1 MPASFTM
8 DRRFHINE
16 ILKIGLIIV
25 QVLTC
30 SFVASAQ
37 DIDFDHIKMQDGIP
51 DNTVRDIFQD
61 SRGYMWFATFNG
73 LCRYDGK
80 NFYTYRSIPG
90 DTTSLSNNRIEYI
103 KEDKDGYIWGIT
115 KDGNVHRIDPSTHVV
130 LDLFS
135 QILKREVPIIDY
147 IITSSGDLWLW
158 GEKGCVYL
166 SYSANRKDLNS
177 EYFTNRQFLP
187 NNTIHFIH
195 EDRKGKIWIGTEE
208 GLVQIDNSASNMRLV
223 NNYLDGQS
231 IISKHE
237 DGNHLLFGT
246 SRSGLKCYD
255 NAAGSFRHFPL
266 INEHLKTNP
275 IYCIQAI
282 DSTRILLGSSQ
293 YIFDVNKKENI
304 VVRSFHSKIDSVR
317 EFFVDSRNNI
327 WFSQYNRGIYRYDQV
342 SQNLLYYPLE
352 AANREF
358 LGDLDHPVFLEDS
371 NHDLWVGVR
380 GGGVFLY
387 RPEQDDFK
395 NYLYSE
401 ENTNSLSS
409 NFILD
414 VFEDNSKNLWIG
426 TMVGGINK
434 TDLSPRPFFWHQ
446 PVKNPVNT
454 YVNTIRAA
462 VVDKNGYLWLG
473 SKGGKIYCYDK
484 DKVLRRTIPD
494 DLSLSGRKLLD
505 DINVYCLIFDD
516 SDNLWIATKGKGI
529 FVLKDILDNP
539 DKNIDIIHF
548 DVQRSRTLDEV
559 FSIFQDDHGQIWIG
573 SLESGVGLLKDPFT
587 NPTFES
593 FSKEKDNL
601 ASDKTRYFFVDKS
614 GNLWI
619 GTSDGISFLKANQLT
634 SEKKEFKIIQSNRGK
649 SSSLVYN
656 SVDCIFQSEDSS
668 IYAATLGGGFSRLN
682 IKNIRNERWEWEVFN
697 TSNGL
702 SSNMVY
708 AILEDK
714 DNNLWMSTSDGI
726 NRFNPA
732 TKAFENFFVEKTAIL
747 NYFTESCG
755 VSTSEGEI
763 IFGNSKGFLYFN
775 PRSVVKDSSRYP
787 VVLSKFMVNGNEI
800 LPGESDL
807 LDKAIEFENQ
817 IELTH
822 LQNSFQI
829 EFSVLDFTNPDKL
842 QFSFKLENYDT
853 DWSIPLTT
861 NRAIYQNMPPGKYT
875 FLLKALNSDGVEIP
889 EIKEFGIAISPPFS
903 QSPLGILLIVL
914 VSGTILFTIF
924 FLYKRQTEAKHKITY
939 MDRLNEKKL
948 QYYTNISHEFKNP
961 LTMIINPVKDIIA
974 DLDSPEV
981 VKKRANQIHKNAIYL
996 LNLVEQILDFR
1007 KIREEQMKLSLS
1019 YIDIVEYIR
1028 NLSDLFVPLAEKKN
1042 IDFRFTSNRNEFLGY
1057 IDCKVMNKILNNLL
1071 SNAFKFTP
1079 EGKSIEIGI
1088 DCKESSDFFE
1098 LSVIDEGQGIKKEEL
1113 SRIFERFHRNENS
1126 SGLGLSFVKE
1136 LVTLHNGTIQVDSE
1150 INRGTHFR
1158 LSIPLIGDVENSDDL
1173 SITEADEIQLSVPP
1187 ILQSEQLNE
1196 NTSQSISHRNSILI
1210 IEDNV
1215 DMREYLED
1223 QFKKFYAIYT
1233 ACNGEEGLHIALQES
1248 PDFIVCDLNMPVMD
1262 GIETIR
1268 NLRENFTTSHIPVIL
1283 LTADSS
1289 EEKKIHGLETGAV
1302 DYITKP
1308 FDFKLLKFKIDNY
1321 ISNRK
1326 KLINKFNQEPNLPA
1340 DVLTNSDQDKQFIKE
1355 LTRIIDDSIGKIDFN
1370 IDFLARKT
1378 GHSRTNLYNK
1388 VKGITGVTPHQYI
1401 LSIQMKKAALL
1412 LEETSYPISEVGLMV
1427 GFNDANYFSKSFK
1440 KHFGKTPKSYQVELR

>member
-1 MPASFTM
+1 MV
-8 DRRFHINE
+8 RRFHINE
-16 ILKIGLIIV
+16 IIKIGLVLV
-25 QVLTC
+25 QLFTC

-37 DIDFDHIKMQDGIP
+37 DFEFDRIKMQDGLP

-80 NFYTYRSIPG
+80 NFHTYHSIPG

-103 KEDKDGYIWGIT
+103 KEDSDGYIWGIT
-115 KDGNVHRIDPSTHVV
+115 LDDNVHRIDPYTHVV

-135 QILKREVPIIDY
+135 QILKREVPIEDY
-147 IITSSGDLWLW
+147 LITSNGDLWLW
-158 GEKGCVYL
+158 GNKGCVYL
-166 SYSANRKDLNS
+166 RYSANRKDLNA
-177 EYFTNRQFLP
+177 EYFTSRQFLP

-195 EDRKGKIWIGTEE
+195 EDRTGKIWIGTEE
-208 GLVQIDNSASNMRLV
+208 GLVQIDNSASDMRLV

-231 IISKHE
+231 IISHYE

-246 SRSGLKCYD
+246 SRSGLNFFD
-255 NAAGSFRHFPL
+255 QTAGSFRQFPE
-266 INEHLKTNP
+266 INEQLKTNP
-275 IYCIQAI
+275 IYCIQTI

-293 YIFDVNKKENI
+293 FIFDVNKKENT
-304 VVRSFHSKIDSVR
+304 VLSNFHSKIDSVR
-317 EFFVDSRNNI
+317 EIFVDSRSNI
-327 WFSQYNRGIYRYDQV
+327 WFSQYNRDIYRYEQD
-342 SQNLLYYPLE
+342 SKNLLYYPLE
-352 AANREF
+352 GANRDF

-387 RPEQDDFK
+387 RPENDDFE
-395 NYLYSE
+395 NFLYSE

-434 TDLSPRPFFWHQ
+434 VDLSPRQFFWHQ
-446 PVKNPVNT
+446 PVKNPRNT

-462 VVDKNGYLWLG
+462 VVDKNGFLWLG

-484 DKVLRRTIPD
+484 EKVLRRTLPD
-494 DLSLSGRKLLD
+494 DLSPTGRKLLD
-505 DINVYCLIFDD
+505 NINVYCLIFDD
-516 SDNLWIATKGKGI
+516 SDNLWVASKGKGI
-529 FVLKDILDNP
+529 FVLKDILEDSK
-539 DKNIDIIHF
+539 KNIEITHF
-548 DVQRSRTLDEV
+548 DVHHSRALDEV
-559 FSIFQDDHGQIWIG
+559 FSIIQDNHGQFWIG
-573 SLESGVGLLKDPFT
+573 SHTSGVSLLTDPFT
-587 NPTFES
+587 NPTFET
-593 FSKEKDNL
+593 FSKDKDNL
-601 ASDKTRYFFVDKS
+601 ASDQIRYFFVDKS

-619 GTSDGISFLKANQLT
+619 GAADGISFLKADQLT
-634 SEKKEFKIIQSNRGK
+634 SDKKDFKIMQSNREE
-649 SSSLVYN
+649 SSSLVYPN
-656 SVDCIFQSEDSS
+656 VACIFQSEDSS
-668 IYAATLGGGFSRLN
+668 IFATTLGGGISRLSMN
-682 IKNIRNERWEWEVFN
+682 NIRNERWEWENFN
-697 TSNGL
+697 TADGL

-708 AILEDK
+708 SILEDK
-714 DNNLWMSTSDGI
+714 ENNLWMSTSNGI
-726 NRFNPA
+726 NRLNPL
-732 TKAFENFFVEKTAIL
+732 TGSIENFFVEITSIL

-755 VSTSEGEI
+755 VSTLEGEI

-775 PRSVVKDSSRYP
+775 PVSVVKDSSRYP

-800 LPGESDL
+800 LPEASDL
-807 LDKAIEFENQ
+807 LDKSIEFESQ
-817 IELTH
+817 IKLSH
-822 LQNSFQI
+822 LQNSFQF
-829 EFSVLDFTNPDKL
+829 EFSLLDFTNPDKL
-842 QFSFKLENYDT
+842 QFSYKLENYDP
-853 DWSIPLTT
+853 DWSTPLTT
-861 NRAIYQNMPPGKYT
+861 NRAIYQNMPPGNYT
-875 FLLKALNSDGVEIP
+875 FQLKAINSDGVEIP
-889 EIKEFGIAISPPFS
+889 EVKEFGIVIRPPFR

-974 DLDSPEV
+974 ESDSPEV
-981 VKKRANQIHKNAIYL
+981 VEKRAKQIHKNATYL
-996 LNLVEQILDFR
+996 LNLAEQILDFR

-1019 YIDIVEYIR
+1019 YIDIVDYFR
-1028 NLSDLFVPLAEKKN
+1028 KLSEVFVPLAEKKN
-1042 IDFRFTSNRNEFLGY
+1042 IEFSFFSNRDEILGH

-1079 EGKSIEIGI
+1079 EGKSIEVGI
-1088 DCKESSDFFE
+1088 NWKEDSDFFE
-1098 LSVIDEGQGIKKEEL
+1098 LSVKDEGRGIKEEDL

-1158 LSIPLIGDVENSDDL
+1158 LSIPHIGDEGSMDL
-1173 SITEADEIQLSVPP
+1173 SITETDEIQLAVPP

-1196 NTSQSISHRNSILI
+1196 NTSQGISPRNSILI
-1210 IEDNV
+1210 IEDNE

-1223 QFKKFYAIYT
+1223 QFKKFYITYG
-1233 ACNGEEGLHIALQES
+1233 ACNGEEGLHTALKES
-1248 PDFIVCDLNMPVMD
+1248 PDFIICDLNMPVMD

-1289 EEKKIHGLETGAV
+1289 EEMKLNGLETGAV

-1321 ISNRK
+1321 ISSRK

-1340 DVLTNSDQDKQFIKE
+1340 DVLTNSDQDKQFIEE
-1355 LTRIIDDSIGKIDFN
+1355 LTGIIDESLGKLDFN

-1440 KHFGKTPKSYQVELR
+1440 KHFGKTPKSYQVDLRENLKS

>member
-1 MPASFTM
+1 M

-16 ILKIGLIIV
+16 LLKIGLIIV
-25 QVLTC
+25 QLFTC

-37 DIDFDHIKMQDGIP
+37 DIEFDRIKMQDGLP

-73 LCRYDGK
+73 LSRYDGK
-80 NFYTYRSIPG
+80 NFHTYHSKPG

-115 KDGNVHRIDPSTHVV
+115 LDDNVHRIDPYTHVV

-135 QILKREVPIIDY
+135 QILKQEVPIEDY
-147 IITSSGDLWLW
+147 LITSNGDLWLW
-158 GEKGCVYL
+158 GNKGCVYL
-166 SYSANRKDLNS
+166 RYSANRKDLIA
-177 EYFTNRQFLP
+177 EYFTSRQFLP
-187 NNTIHFIH
+187 NNAIHFIH
-195 EDRKGKIWIGTEE
+195 EDRTGKIWIGTEE
-208 GLVQIDNSASNMRLV
+208 GLVQIDNSASDMRLV

-231 IISKHE
+231 IISHYE
-237 DGNHLLFGT
+237 DGNYLLFGT
-246 SRSGLKCYD
+246 RRSGLKCFD
-255 NAAGSFRHFPL
+255 QAAGSFMHFPE
-266 INEHLKTNP
+266 INEQLKTNP
-275 IYCIQAI
+275 IYCIQTI

-293 YIFDVNKKENI
+293 FIFDVNKKENT
-304 VVRSFHSKIDSVR
+304 VVRSFHSKLDSAR
-317 EFFVDSRNNI
+317 GFFVDSRNHI
-327 WFSQYNRGIYRYDQV
+327 WFSQYNRGIYRYDHDE
-342 SQNLLYYPLE
+342 QNLFYYPLE
-352 AANREF
+352 GANRDF
-358 LGDLDHPVFLEDS
+358 LGDLDHPVILEDS
-371 NHDLWVGVR
+371 NFDLWVGVR

-387 RPEQDDFK
+387 RPEYDDFK

-409 NFILD
+409 NFVLD

-434 TDLSPRPFFWHQ
+434 VDLSPRQFFWHQ

-462 VVDKNGYLWLG
+462 VVDKNGFLWLG

-484 DKVLRRTIPD
+484 DKVLHRTLPD
-494 DLSLSGRKLLD
+494 DLGQSGRKLLE
-505 DINVYCLIFDD
+505 DINVYSLIFDD
-516 SDNLWIATKGKGI
+516 SDNLWVASKGKGI
-529 FVLKDILDNP
+529 FVLKDILDNQV
-539 DKNIDIIHF
+539 NNMEIIHF
-548 DVQRSRTLDEV
+548 DVHQSRALDQV
-559 FSIFQDDHGQIWIG
+559 FSIIQDDHGQIWIG
-573 SLESGVGLLKDPFT
+573 SHVSGLGLLTDPFT
-587 NPTFES
+587 NPTFTI

-601 ASDKTRYFFVDKS
+601 VSDQIRYFFLDKS

-619 GTSDGISFLKANQLT
+619 GGADGISILKADQLT
-634 SEKKEFKIIQSNRGK
+634 SDKKDFKIIQSNREE
-649 SSSLVYN
+649 SSSLVYPN
-656 SVDCIFQSEDSS
+656 VACIFQSEDSS
-668 IYAATLGGGFSRLN
+668 IFAATLGGGISRLSM
-682 IKNIRNERWEWEVFN
+682 KNIRDERWEWENFN
-697 TSNGL
+697 TDDGL

-708 AILEDK
+708 SILEDK
-714 DNNLWMSTSDGI
+714 ENNLWMSTSNGI
-726 NRFNPA
+726 NRFNPT

-775 PRSVVKDSSRYP
+775 PMSVVKDSSRYP

-800 LPGESDL
+800 LPEASDL
-807 LDKAIEFENQ
+807 LDMSIEFESQ
-817 IELTH
+817 IELSH
-822 LQNSFQI
+822 LQNSFQLD
-829 EFSVLDFTNPDKL
+829 FSVLDFTNPDKL
-842 QFSFKLENYDT
+842 QFSYKLENYDP
-853 DWSIPLTT
+853 DWSTPLTT
-861 NRAIYQNMPPGKYT
+861 SSAIYQNMPPGKYT
-875 FLLKALNSDGVEIP
+875 FQLKALNSDGVEIP
-889 EIKEFGIAISPPFS
+889 EVREFGIVIRPPFAK
-903 QSPLGILLIVL
+903 SPLGILLIVL

-924 FLYKRQTEAKHKITY
+924 FLYIRQTEAKHKITY

-974 DLDSPEV
+974 ESDSPEV
-981 VKKRANQIHKNAIYL
+981 VEKRAKQIHRSATYL

-1007 KIREEQMKLSLS
+1007 KIREEQMKLRLT
-1019 YIDIVEYIR
+1019 YIDIVDYIR
-1028 NLSDLFVPLAEKKN
+1028 KLSDVFVPLAEKKS
-1042 IDFRFTSNRNEFLGY
+1042 IDFGFTSACNELQGY

-1079 EGKSIEIGI
+1079 EGKSIEVGI
-1088 DCKESSDFFE
+1088 DCKEGSGFFE
-1098 LSVIDEGQGIKKEEL
+1098 ITVTDEGQGIKEEDL

-1136 LVTLHNGTIQVDSE
+1136 LVSLHNGTIEVDSE

-1158 LSIPLIGDVENSDDL
+1158 LSIPHIGDESSVDL
-1173 SITEADEIQLSVPP
+1173 PITETDEIQFSVPP
-1187 ILQSEQLNE
+1187 IILSEQLDD
-1196 NTSQSISHRNSILI
+1196 NTSQSISHKNSILI

-1215 DMREYLED
+1215 DMREYLKD
-1223 QFKKFYAIYT
+1223 QFKKFYTTYG
-1233 ACNGEEGLHIALQES
+1233 ACNGEEGLQTALQES

-1262 GIETIR
+1262 GFETIR

-1326 KLINKFNQEPNLPA
+1326 KLINKFNQEPKLPA
-1340 DVLTNSDQDKQFIKE
+1340 DVLTNSDQDKQFIEE
-1355 LTRIIDDSIGKIDFN
+1355 LTGIIDESLGKVDFN

-1412 LEETSYPISEVGLMV
+1412 LQETSYPISEVGLMV

-1440 KHFGKTPKSYQVELR
+1440 KHFGKTPKSYQVELK